1 MKDKVSIGILGGGFA
16 GLYCALHL
24 YKKDHRADICLFDR
38 NNYFLY
44 TPFLHEVAT
53 GTVDSRHIAVPIR
66 KIASPAKIHIRCEEV
81 TRINLREKSLVTAS
95 GRFNFD
101 HIVIAAGSQSNFYD
115 IPGAPENSITFKT
128 IQDAI
133 RLRNSIIDCL
143 EKAAIEKNP
152 AIKREMLTF
161 NVAGAGCTGV
171 ELISEIAEFLS
182 EIVNREYPEIRPE
195 EIRVNLIEAAPNVLT
210 SFPPY
215 LSRTALERLKDM
227 GIEVMIESPIFSV
240 NRDFIRLAGGRRIP
254 NGLLVWAAGI
264 KARELGFEPQPE
276 KDASNRIMIN
286 EFLEIPGYEGISAI
300 GDGALCIQDGK
311 PLPATASVAVQQAR
325 YVAQRI
331 LNPGTKPFTFQNRG
345 DMASLGFMF
354 GVCDIY
360 GWQFRKFIAWIIWKM
375 FKLAM
380 MPRYKNRFQILSD
393 WLIAWVFRRD
403 TSRLT

>member
-1 MKDKVSIGILGGGFA
+1 MKNKISVGILGGGFA

-24 YKKDHRADICLFDR
+24 YKKHSLADICLFDR

-66 KIASPAKIHIRCEEV
+66 KIADPARVHIRCEEV
-81 TRINLREKSLVTAS
+81 TRVNLPDKSFETPS
-95 GRFNFD
+95 GKFIFD
-101 HIVIAAGSQSNFYD
+101 HLVIAAGSEANFYD
-115 IPGAPENSITFKT
+115 IHGARENSLTFKT
-128 IQDAI
+128 IYDAI
-133 RLRNSIIDCL
+133 RLRNTIIDLL

-152 AIKREMLTF
+152 AVKREMLTF
-161 NVAGAGCTGV
+161 NIAGAGCTGV
-171 ELISEIAEFLS
+171 ELVSDMAEFLS
-182 EIVNREYPEIRPE
+182 QIISREYPEIKPE
-195 EIRVNLIEAAPNVLT
+195 EIRVNLIEAAPNVLG

-215 LSRTALERLKDM
+215 LSRVAAERLTDM
-227 GIEVMIESPIFSV
+227 GIELMIESPISSV
-240 NRDFIRLAGGRRIP
+240 TPDFIRLASGRRVP

-264 KARELGFEPQPE
+264 QARDLSLEPMPE
-276 KDASNRIMIN
+276 RDGSGRIVTD
-286 EFLEIPGYEGISAI
+286 EFLQIPGFEGISAI

-311 PLPATASVAVQQAR
+311 PLPATASVAVQQAK
-325 YVAQRI
+325 YAAQRI
-331 LNPGTKPFTFQNRG
+331 INPGIEPFVFKNRG

-360 GWQFRKFIAWIIWKM
+360 GWHFRKFIAWFMWKM

-393 WLIAWVFRRD
+393 WLIAWAFRRD